1 MGQFRML
8 TAGESHGKGL
18 TMIIEGLPSGLP
30 LAESDIAPDLAR
42 RQGGYGRGGR
52 MKIEKD
58 HAEITGGVRHG
69 LTLGSPVALWIENR
83 DWVNWTVKM
92 SVDPVGDEAEIE
104 RVTRM
109 RPGHAD
115 LPGAIKYGFDDVR
128 NVLERASARET
139 AARVAVGA
147 VAKRLLG
154 EFGVVF
160 HSHTLSI
167 GGVQSQPDG
176 AIDWDAVE
184 ADPVRAAD
192 RAAGEAMVAAIN
204 AAKPDGD
211 TVGGE
216 VEVRVSGLPMGLGSH
231 VHWDRKLDG
240 RIAQAICS
248 INAFKGVS
256 FGAGF
261 DGTKL
266 RGSQVHDVI
275 LPKDEW
281 RGLPWR
287 HATNRHGGIEG
298 GISTGEEIVVRA
310 AIKPIPTLAHPLPSV
325 DLDTGEEVLAHYER
339 SDVCVVPA
347 GGVVAEAMVAIVL
360 ADAWLEKFAG
370 DSLHETR
377 ANYQSYLATIGP
389 RAMAHP
395 DAGQSQ

>member
-1 MGQFRML
+1 MGHFRFL

-18 TMIIEGLPSGLP
+18 TMVIEGLPSGLP
-30 LAESDIAPDLAR
+30 LAESDIAPDLVR

-69 LTLGSPVALWIENR
+69 YTLGSPVSLWVQNR
-83 DWVNWTVKM
+83 DWVNWTEKM
-92 SVDPVGDEAEIE
+92 AIEPVETEIE

-139 AARVAVGA
+139 TARVAVGA
-147 VAKRLLG
+147 VSKRLLA
-154 EFGVVF
+154 EFGIAF
-160 HSHTLSI
+160 HSHTISI
-167 GGVQSQPDG
+167 GGVHATVPG
-176 AIDWDAVE
+176 TIDWEAVE
-184 ADPVRAAD
+184 ADPVRCADAAS
-192 RAAGEAMVAAIN
+192 GQAMVDAIN

-216 VEVRVSGLPMGLGSH
+216 IEVRVSGVPMGLGSH

-248 INAFKGVS
+248 INAFKAVG
-256 FGAGF
+256 FGLGF
-261 DGTKL
+261 GSTEL

-275 LPKDEW
+275 LPIAEW
-281 RGLPWR
+281 QGQAWR
-287 HATNRHGGIEG
+287 HKTNNHGGIEG
-298 GISTGEEIVVRA
+298 GISTGEEIIVRA

-347 GGVVAEAMVAIVL
+347 GGVVAEAMVAIIL
-360 ADAWLEKFAG
+360 ADAWLEKFGG
-370 DSLHETR
+370 DTVAESR
-377 ANYQSYLATIGP
+377 ANYEHYLTTIGP
-389 RAMAHP
+389 RARI
-395 DAGQSQ
+395 D

>member
-1 MGQFRML
+1 MGHFRFL

-18 TMIIEGLPSGLP
+18 TMVVEGLPSGLP

-58 HAEITGGVRHG
+58 HAEIMSGVRHG
-69 LTLGSPVALWIENR
+69 YTLGSPLSLWVQNR
-83 DWVNWTVKM
+83 DWVNWTEKM
-92 SVDPVGDEAEIE
+92 AIEPVETEIE

-139 AARVAVGA
+139 TARVAVGA
-147 VAKRLLG
+147 VAKRLLA
-154 EFGVVF
+154 EFGIQF
-160 HSHTLSI
+160 HSHTISI
-167 GGVQSQPDG
+167 GGVHAEVPET
-176 AIDWDAVE
+176 IDWDAVE
-184 ADPVRAAD
+184 ADPVRCANAESGQQMID
-192 RAAGEAMVAAIN
+192 AIN
-204 AAKPDGD
+204 AAKPEGD

-216 VEVRVSGLPMGLGSH
+216 IEVRVSGVPIGLGSH

-248 INAFKGVS
+248 INAFKAVG
-256 FGAGF
+256 FGMGF
-261 DGTKL
+261 ASAEL

-275 LPKDEW
+275 LPIGEW
-281 RGLPWR
+281 QGQAWR
-287 HATNRHGGIEG
+287 HKTNNHGGIEG
-298 GISTGEEIVVRA
+298 GISTGEDIVVRA

-347 GGVVAEAMVAIVL
+347 GGVVAEAMVAIIL
-360 ADAWLEKFAG
+360 ADAWLEKFGG
-370 DSLHETR
+370 DTLEESR
-377 ANYQSYLATIGP
+377 ANCEHYLTTIGP
-389 RAMAHP
+389 RARR
-395 DAGQSQ
+395 D

>member
-1 MGQFRML
+1 MGQFRFL

-18 TMIIEGLPSGLP
+18 TMVIEGVPAGLR
-30 LAESDIAPDLAR
+30 LSEADIAPDLAR

-58 HAEITGGVRHG
+58 HAEITSGVRHG
-69 LTLGSPVALWIENR
+69 LTLGTPIALWVQNR
-83 DWVNWTVKM
+83 DWVNWTEKM
-92 SVDPVGDEAEIE
+92 AIEPVETEIE

-147 VAKRLLG
+147 VARRFLA
-154 EFGVVF
+154 EFGVKL

-167 GGVQSQPDG
+167 GGVRANVP
-176 AIDWDAVE
+176 AEVDWAAVE
-184 ADPVRAAD
+184 ADPVRCSD
-192 RAAGEAMVAAIN
+192 PAAGEAMVAAIN

-216 VEVRVSGLPMGLGSH
+216 VEVRASGVPIGLGSH

-248 INAFKGVS
+248 INAFKAVG
-256 FGAGF
+256 FGLGF
-261 DGTKL
+261 EGATM
-266 RGSQVHDVI
+266 RGSKVHDVI
-275 LPKDEW
+275 LPVAEW
-281 RGLPWR
+281 KGLPWR
-287 HATNRHGGIEG
+287 HATNNHGGIEG
-298 GISTGEEIVVRA
+298 GMSTGEDIVVRA
-310 AIKPIPTLAHPLPSV
+310 AVKPIPTLAHPLPSV

-347 GGVVAEAMVAIVL
+347 AGVVAEAMVAIVL
-360 ADAWLEKFAG
+360 ADAWLEKFGG
-370 DSLHETR
+370 DTLSETR
-377 ANYQSYLATIGP
+377 ANYEHYLTTIGP
-389 RAMAHP
+389 RARP
-395 DAGQSQ
+395 S

>member
-1 MGQFRML
+1 ML

-18 TMIIEGLPSGLP
+18 TMIIEGLPAGLR
-30 LAESDIAPDLAR
+30 LSEDDIAPDLAR

-58 HAEITGGVRHG
+58 HAEITAGVRHG
-69 LTLGSPVALWIENR
+69 LTLGSPIALWVQNR
-83 DWVNWTVKM
+83 DWVNWTEKM
-92 SVDPVGDEAEIE
+92 AIEPIEADIE

-115 LPGAIKYGFDDVR
+115 LPGAVKYDFADVR

-147 VAKRLLG
+147 VAKRLLA
-154 EFGVVF
+154 EFGVAF
-160 HSHTLSI
+160 HSHTLAI
-167 GGVQSQPDG
+167 GGVRADVPPEV
-176 AIDWDAVE
+176 DWEAVE
-184 ADPVRAAD
+184 QDPVRSAD
-192 RAAGEAMVAAIN
+192 RVAGEQMVAAIN
-204 AAKPDGD
+204 AAKPEGD

-216 VEVRVSGLPMGLGSH
+216 VEVRVSGVPLGLGSH

-248 INAFKGVS
+248 INAFKGVQ
-256 FGAGF
+256 FGIGF
-261 DGTKL
+261 DGTAL

-275 LPKDEW
+275 LPQTQW
-281 RGLPWR
+281 AGQPWR

-298 GISTGEEIVVRA
+298 GISTGEEIVVRGA
-310 AIKPIPTLAHPLPSV
+310 VKPIPTLAHPLPSV

-347 GGVVAEAMVAIVL
+347 AGVVAEAMVAIVL
-360 ADAWLEKFAG
+360 ADAWLEKFGG
-370 DSLHETR
+370 DTLEESG
-377 ANYQSYLATIGP
+377 ANYEHYCRQLSPRNQRPLA
-389 RAMAHP
+389 
-395 DAGQSQ
+395 

>member
-18 TMIIEGLPSGLP
+18 TMIVEGLPAGLS
-30 LAESDIAPDLAR
+30 LSEADIEPDLIR

-58 HAEITGGVRHG
+58 HAEITAGVRHG
-69 LTLGSPVALWIENR
+69 YTLGSPLALWIQNR
-83 DWVNWTVKM
+83 DWVNWTEKM
-92 SVDPVGDEAEIE
+92 AIDPVEAEIE

-147 VAKRLLG
+147 VGKRLLE
-154 EFGVVF
+154 EFGVEF

-167 GGVQSQPDG
+167 GGVRSNVPDR
-176 AIDWDAVE
+176 IDWAAVE
-184 ADPVRAAD
+184 ADPVRSAD
-192 RAAGEAMVAAIN
+192 SAAGEAMVAAIN

-216 VEVRVSGLPMGLGSH
+216 IEVRVTGVPLGLGSH

-248 INAFKGVS
+248 INAFKAVG
-256 FGAGF
+256 FGLGF
-261 DGTKL
+261 DGANL
-266 RGSQVHDVI
+266 RGSKVHDVI
-275 LPKDEW
+275 LPIERW
-281 RGLPWR
+281 QGHPWT
-287 HATNRHGGIEG
+287 HATNNHGGIEG
-298 GISTGEEIVVRA
+298 GISTGEPIVVRA
-310 AIKPIPTLAHPLPSV
+310 AVKPIPTLAHPLPSV

-347 GGVVAEAMVAIVL
+347 AGVVAEAMVAIIL
-360 ADAWLEKFAG
+360 ADAWLEKFGG
-370 DSLHETR
+370 DTLDESR
-377 ANYQSYLATIGP
+377 SNYERYLTTMHP
-389 RAMAHP
+389 RARL
-395 DAGQSQ
+395 D

>member
-1 MGQFRML
+1 MGQFRFL

-18 TMIIEGLPSGLP
+18 TMVIEGLPSGLP
-30 LAESDIAPDLAR
+30 LAEADISPDLVR

-58 HAEITGGVRHG
+58 HAEIMAGVRHG
-69 LTLGSPVALWIENR
+69 YTLGSPVALWVQNR
-83 DWVNWTVKM
+83 DWVNWTEKM
-92 SVDPVGDEAEIE
+92 AIEPVETEIE
-104 RVTRM
+104 RVTRL

-147 VAKRLLG
+147 VAKRLLA
-154 EFGVVF
+154 EFGVEF

-167 GGVQSQPDG
+167 GDVRADVP
-176 AIDWDAVE
+176 AVIDWDAVE
-184 ADPVRAAD
+184 ADPVRCSNAAS
-192 RAAGEAMVAAIN
+192 GVAMVAAIN

-216 VEVRVSGLPMGLGSH
+216 VEVRVSGVPLGLGSH

-248 INAFKGVS
+248 INAFKAVG
-256 FGAGF
+256 FGLGF
-261 DGTKL
+261 DGAAM
-266 RGSQVHDVI
+266 RGSKVHDVI
-275 LPKDEW
+275 LPIAEW

-287 HATNRHGGIEG
+287 HATNNHGGIEG
-298 GISTGEEIVVRA
+298 GISTGEEIIVRA

-360 ADAWLEKFAG
+360 ADAWMEKFGG
-370 DSLHETR
+370 DTLAESR
-377 ANYQSYLATIGP
+377 ANVEHYLGTIGP
-389 RAMAHP
+389 RTRQ
-395 DAGQSQ
+395 D

>member
-1 MGQFRML
+1 MGQFRFL

-18 TMIIEGLPSGLP
+18 TMIVEGLPSNLP
-30 LAESDIAPDLAR
+30 LSEADIAPDLAR

-58 HAEITGGVRHG
+58 HAEIMGGVRHG
-69 LTLGSPVALWIENR
+69 LTLGSPLALWIQNR
-83 DWVNWTVKM
+83 DWVNWTEKM
-92 SVDPVGDEAEIE
+92 AVEPVETEIE
-104 RVTRM
+104 RVTRL

-115 LPGAIKYGFDDVR
+115 LPGAVKYDFADVR

-147 VAKRLLG
+147 VAKRLLA
-154 EFGVVF
+154 EFGVQF

-167 GGVQSQPDG
+167 GGVRSNVPET
-176 AIDWDAVE
+176 IDWDAVE
-184 ADPVRAAD
+184 EDPVRSAD
-192 RAAGEAMVAAIN
+192 SAAGEAMVAAIN

-216 VEVRVSGLPMGLGSH
+216 VEVRVSGVPLGLGSH

-248 INAFKGVS
+248 INAFKAVG
-256 FGAGF
+256 FGLGF
-261 DGTKL
+261 ESTGM

-275 LPKDEW
+275 LPVAEW
-281 RGLPWR
+281 RGQPWR
-287 HATNRHGGIEG
+287 HKTNHHGGIEG
-298 GISTGEEIVVRA
+298 GTSTGEEIVVRA

-325 DLDTGEEVLAHYER
+325 DLETGEEVLAHYER

-360 ADAWLEKFAG
+360 ADAWMEKFGG
-370 DSLHETR
+370 DTLSETR
-377 ANYQSYLATIGP
+377 ANYDHALPTLGP
-389 RAMAHP
+389 RARR
-395 DAGQSQ
+395 D

>member
-1 MGQFRML
+1 MGQFRFL

-18 TMIIEGLPSGLP
+18 TMIIEGVPSGLP
-30 LAESDIAPDLAR
+30 LGEADIAPDLAR

-58 HAEITGGVRHG
+58 HAEIMAGVRHG
-69 LTLGSPVALWIENR
+69 YTLGSPISLWVQNR
-83 DWVNWTVKM
+83 DWVNWTEKM
-92 SVDPVGDEAEIE
+92 AIEPVESEIE
-104 RVTRM
+104 RVTRL

-115 LPGAIKYGFDDVR
+115 LPGAVKYQFDDVR

-154 EFGVVF
+154 EFGVEF
-160 HSHTLSI
+160 RSHTLSI
-167 GGVQSQPDG
+167 GGVRANVPDV
-176 AIDWDAVE
+176 IDWGAVE
-184 ADPVRAAD
+184 ENAVRSADP
-192 RAAGEAMVAAIN
+192 AAGEAMVAAIN

-216 VEVRVSGLPMGLGSH
+216 VEIRVSGVPLGLGSH

-248 INAFKGVS
+248 INAFKAVG
-256 FGAGF
+256 FGLGF
-261 DGTKL
+261 ESVGM

-275 LPKDEW
+275 LPIAEW
-281 RGLPWR
+281 QGLPWR
-287 HATNRHGGIEG
+287 HKTNNHGGIEG
-298 GISTGEEIVVRA
+298 GTSTGEDIVVRA
-310 AIKPIPTLAHPLPSV
+310 AVKPIPTLAHPLPSV

-347 GGVVAEAMVAIVL
+347 AGVVGEAMVAIVL
-360 ADAWLEKFAG
+360 ADAWLEKFGG
-370 DSLHETR
+370 DTLSETR
-377 ANYQSYLATIGP
+377 ANYERYMTTIGP
-389 RAMAHP
+389 R
-395 DAGQSQ
+395 SRRE